1 MCGRRGDCKQL
12 FMLNQKA
19 EKGAGQRNWSEL
31 QLGKSGS
38 D

>member
-12 FMLNQKA
+12 FMPNQKA
-19 EKGAGQRNWSEL
+19 EKRAGQRNRHEL
-31 QLGKSGS
+31 QLEKSWS